1 MAPPGAGGRWMVAGH
16 RRADLSSEDEM
27 RLEEPM
33 AGAEA
38 SEAEAT
44 TGLGEDTTIAEDEME
59 QATPAPHPHADATAT
74 IQTVS
79 SEPQPPQVGI
89 LDI

>member
-1 MAPPGAGGRWMVAGH
+1 MAPPGAGRC
-16 RRADLSSEDEM
+16 RADLSSEDEM

-44 TGLGEDTTIAEDEME
+44 TGLGEDTVVAEDEME
-59 QATPAPHPHADATAT
+59 QATPAPHPHADVAAT
-74 IQTVS
+74 V
-79 SEPQPPQVGI
+79 
-89 LDI
+89 

>member
-1 MAPPGAGGRWMVAGH
+1 MAPPGASGRRTTVGR

-38 SEAEAT
+38 SEVEAT
-44 TGLGEDTTIAEDEME
+44 TGLGEDTAVAEDEME
-59 QATPAPHPHADATAT
+59 QATPVPHPHAFAAVTV
-74 IQTVS
+74 QTTS
-79 SEPQPPQVGI
+79 SEP
-89 LDI
+89 